1 MNEETFEN
9 TNMDSRGVTYNVW
22 KRNTLTSMATLL
34 SRYTNLKLHLLL
46 VYEIVGL
53 KHISQKLVDLVSV
66 SYFKLH

>member
-1 MNEETFEN
+1 MNEESFEN

-66 SYFKLH
+66 SNFKLH